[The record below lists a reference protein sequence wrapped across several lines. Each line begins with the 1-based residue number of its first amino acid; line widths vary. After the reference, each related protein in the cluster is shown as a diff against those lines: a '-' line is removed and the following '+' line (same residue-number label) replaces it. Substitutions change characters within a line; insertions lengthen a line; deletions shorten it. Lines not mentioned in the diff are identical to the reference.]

1 MKHPSREEMMEHLYQ
16 ENSPAQRQSI
26 DNHLRTCADCRA
38 QSDRWHATMKTLD
51 AWPLEAPRR
60 RHRTL
65 PAVPWAIA
73 ALLVVG
79 IGVGFLTG
87 RTTAI
92 DSPALQAALRQ
103 EVASQ
108 LTAAMNQ
115 QRASLAE
122 ELRTASAR
130 AISDETRQLFSA
142 FAEQLEERRESDAEV
157 IYSAIQQ
164 VDTRHSR
171 EVARLRRD
179 LGTVAVVADARITDA
194 QEQISNLSNP
204 GSESFNK

>member
-1 MKHPSREEMMEHLYQ
+1 MKHPSREEMMEHLYN
-16 ENSPAQRQSI
+16 ESSPSQRQSI
-26 DNHLRTCADCRA
+26 DNHLRTCADCSA
-38 QSDRWHATMKTLD
+38 QSDRWRATMKTLD

-60 RHRTL
+60 HHRSM

-108 LTAAMNQ
+108 VTAAMNQ

-130 AISDETRQLFSA
+130 AISDETRQLFSE
-142 FAEQLEERRESDAEV
+142 FAEQLEERRESDAE
-157 IYSAIQQ
+157 IYYSAIQQ
-164 VDTRHSR
+164 VDARHR
-171 EVARLRRD
+171 QEVARLRRD
-179 LGTVAVVADARITDA
+179 LGTVALVADARITDA

-204 GSESFNK
+204 GSETFNK